1 MNNRTAIKF
10 FEFIEPY
17 YALIKAKDYKE
28 AVKTYIE
35 EVAGE
40 EDEFYELLEE
50 CKLVPELYAT
60 VKFCQAK
67 GEDGELLDFKEFLKI
82 IESDKTEVLL
92 IDGSLL

>member
-1 MNNRTAIKF
+1 MNNRTTIKF

-35 EVAGE
+35 MVAGE

-67 GEDGELLDFKEFLKI
+67 GEDGESIKAEEI
-82 IESDKTEVLL
+82 IKVLESDEPEVLL
-92 IDGSLL
+92 IDGCLL